1 MSFFPSKEQKDF
13 KEYIEDGSKN
23 NKKVKVNIKA
33 PAGSGKTSSI
43 LYLLET
49 FTQTSKCLYLVFN
62 TQMNKEMQQRLNFA
76 NSPFDINKDNL
87 EQYTFHG
94 YIRKQL
100 QKKLPNIGFD
110 YQNGSLSDIHFN
122 RIFQKYNIILEDK
135 QSSNLFIESFNS
147 FINPFVKDII
157 SLDKFQSENEVKQLQ
172 VNTEVF
178 DIARRLGKVMDL
190 IPFNMQSNMNL
201 SNNERDIIVKK
212 VFYGLMEEI
221 FENKVLNDFLPHDI
235 YYKYI
240 DLHYGN
246 INLFEDYEYVFVD
259 EAQDIDKIITELLNK
274 SNVNLIKLG
283 DTFQKINGFRGTV
296 NSLGNDNETKTFYLT
311 ASYRLTPYMG
321 FITEAFLKK
330 EGIKFGYEPK
340 EIPSIFGY
348 SKNDISLTKSK
359 IKQSTDKEYF
369 KTIIDDLSKVDIYE
383 SYTFHDVNK
392 NRKKIE
398 ESIKNGKKS
407 LVEKSFKEFMKN
419 KNYIEFYNTLY
430 ENTDIFIDDTLDK
443 KEEKIYGLETK
454 ENIDF
459 IKELNKLARD
469 YTFKLTKKEMRE
481 ILSTENGSYGYF
493 TRNNK
498 KAIDVVH
505 KFVKDIPNEQLSEI
519 PLFNIK
525 FTLSSSDAFD
535 SLRKNNFKALS
546 TQEKAVIIN
555 QLNSIETKDFIG
567 SSVWDLKLKL
577 SNIEIP
583 DKILSKFLENTNNC
597 IGLADIKF
605 LQISGKK
612 VSLSDLGATGI
623 DIKNIVENNIKQIK
637 TVKTKNKDNSEITIQ
652 DLKDITYMKGF
663 DKLVPLDKLLRSQ
676 VDLDFFTN
684 QKMSMTENFY
694 KYSEIKDAVK
704 NNPNIE
710 LVNDGAYYNIFV
722 STTHQVKG
730 LEFDNIM
737 VANDIYVIKE
747 EEGVD
752 IKTFEEEF
760 NIAYVA
766 LTRTKGT
773 VFLEEGSPL
782 ISNID
787 NIVKDGY
794 ERYYQI
800 KNSDVLVIESLSD
813 KTNNQLPSYEIIIKD
828 EAHLKIKREKAYLF
842 DGVSYPNIKKMQ
854 FAINS
859 STNDLKVI
867 EDLDEK
873 TRIELIDSGYK
884 IEALSHL
891 EATPTEINEIINNW
905 ENDIEQ
911 KKEEIEVDL
920 KNNPYG
926 F

>member
-1 MSFFPSKEQKDF
+1 MSFFPSKEQRDF
-13 KEYIEDGSKN
+13 KEYIELHSKTN
-23 NKKVKVNIKA
+23 KVKVNIKA

-49 FTQTSKCLYLVFN
+49 FTQSSKCLYLVFN
-62 TQMNKEMQQRLNFA
+62 TQMNKEMQQRLNFS

-110 YQNGSLSDIHFN
+110 YVNGSLSDTHFN
-122 RIFQKYNIILEDK
+122 KIFQKYNIVLEDK
-135 QSSNLFIESFNS
+135 QSTNLFIESFNS
-147 FINPFVKDII
+147 FINPFVKDTI
-157 SLDKFQSENEVKQLQ
+157 SLSKFQNDNETKQIQ
-172 VNTEVF
+172 VNIEVF
-178 DIARRLGKVMDL
+178 DIIRRLAK
-190 IPFNMQSNMNL
+190 IMNL
-201 SNNERDIIVKK
+201 VSFDIESKVDFTNIEKDNIVKK

-221 FENKVLNDFLPHDI
+221 FENKVINDFLPHDI

-259 EAQDIDKIITELLNK
+259 EAQDIDKIITALLNK

-330 EGIKFGYEPK
+330 EGIRFGYEPK

-348 SKNDISLTKSK
+348 SQNDIDLTKSK
-359 IKQSTDKEYF
+359 IKESSDKDYF
-369 KTIIDDLSKVDIYE
+369 NTIIEDLSKVNIYD
-383 SYTFHDVNK
+383 SYTFHDANK
-392 NRKKIE
+392 NKKRIE
-398 ESIKNGKKS
+398 NSIKNGKKT
-407 LVEKSFKEFMKN
+407 VVDKAFKEFSKN
-419 KNYIEFYNTLY
+419 KNHIEFYNVLY

-459 IKELNKLARD
+459 IKELNKIARD

-481 ILSTENGSYGYF
+481 ILSSENGSYGYF

-535 SLRKNNFKALS
+535 SLRKNNFKSLS

-555 QLNSIETKDFIG
+555 QLNTIETKDFVGI
-567 SSVWDLKLKL
+567 SIWDLKIKL

-583 DKILSKFLENTNNC
+583 DRILGKFLENTNNC
-597 IGLADIKF
+597 VGLADIKF

-637 TVKTKNKDNSEITIQ
+637 SVKTKNKDDSEITIQ

-663 DKLVPLDKLLRSQ
+663 DKLIPLDKLLRSQ
-676 VDLDFFTN
+676 VSLDFFTN

-694 KYSEIKDAVK
+694 KYSEIKDIV
-704 NNPNIE
+704 NTNPNIE

-747 EEGVD
+747 EDGVD

-782 ISNID
+782 IDTID
-787 NIVKDGY
+787 NIIEDGY
-794 ERYYQI
+794 QRYYQI
-800 KNSDVLVIESLSD
+800 RNADILVAENLSD
-813 KTNNQLPSYEIIIKD
+813 KTNNNLPSYEIIIKD
-828 EAHLKIKREKAYLF
+828 DAHLKVRKEKSYLF
-842 DGVSYPNIKKMQ
+842 DGISYPNIKKMQ
-854 FAINS
+854 FVINS
-859 STNDLKVI
+859 STNDLKI
-867 EDLDEK
+867 IKDLDEK
-873 TRIELIDSGYK
+873 TKIELLDNGYK
-884 IEALSHL
+884 IESLSHL
-891 EATPTEINEIINNW
+891 DITSNEFNKIVDTWEQDINQEREKIEIC
-905 ENDIEQ
+905 
-911 KKEEIEVDL
+911 L